1 MRAGEPGCLDSVPA
15 PPPVSCGVARIVPVK
30 LLAKCARKLLG
41 FCKSQI
47 SGAGGDRARAVGW
60 HEGLASPR
68 QCRVRGTDNPAMR
81 RVASGIAGP
90 VARRARDLIRD
101 RRLGGGCPLS
111 GSADESEPPRSP
123 EPAPRHYRHHPRV
136 AVPSELTAEQLRT
149 APFFEPGRLEPCGEE
164 DAATMSRQIRKRR
177 AYPVGCAARCRHGFA
192 RAYLHAPLHAPAATA
207 LSFENTQSD
216 GSAPSSSPGNET
228 APRTTDNTSRRSRS
242 AKAKAALASPSGG
255 ARAEHAL
262 GWLACP
268 LLDREV
274 DKLER
279 RGGIDAMA
287 AVVANTPALVSF
299 YFIFYFTS
307 YGQLD

>member
-1 MRAGEPGCLDSVPA
+1 
-15 PPPVSCGVARIVPVK
+15 
-30 LLAKCARKLLG
+30 
-41 FCKSQI
+41 
-47 SGAGGDRARAVGW
+47 
-60 HEGLASPR
+60 
-68 QCRVRGTDNPAMR
+68 MR
-81 RVASGIAGP
+81 RVASGIAEP
-90 VARRARDLIRD
+90 VARRARDLLRD

-216 GSAPSSSPGNET
+216 GSAPSSSPGSET

-287 AVVANTPALVSF
+287 AVVANTPALVSLF
-299 YFIFYFTS
+299 FIF
-307 YGQLD
+307 